1 MRLKSV
7 YKFIISIIVFI
18 PLVMLSYSI
27 YKLNFLPMNYYLIL
41 NAILLSLLTLANI
54 CLFVRKKWTKVITV
68 ILYIILIAISV
79 VGIKY
84 VGETNSF
91 LDKNF
96 DNAKNTYDLSY
107 YILSKNTYSKED
119 LADNDIY
126 YYEKTSKISDVINRI
141 NKDLKVK
148 LISIDSVERLI
159 KSDLFLI
166 DSASFDMQC
175 EMGTMKKS
183 NYKIIYEVTLTF
195 EEEDEDKFEENN
207 SGENQGGITKP
218 VKAKDPD
225 VLNIYIGGY
234 DFSGVRMDFNA
245 LVTLN
250 MRTHKMVVT
259 SIPRD
264 YYLTIP
270 GKGVK
275 DTLSTM
281 SPYGVKN
288 NVKAVESLLG
298 VKVDYYLIVE
308 TTSLVKLVDTIDGI
322 TYCSDKAYTTD
333 HALVIGTYDDSQGEH
348 LQVIEGCQHLNG
360 IETLTVARE
369 RNAYATQDIARIKND
384 AKIMNAILS
393 KMKSPSIATKYTS
406 VLNAVGGMYTTTMPK
421 TVVQDGVKSILTSNW
436 SIKNVY
442 LTGKTTWGT
451 CELSGAY
458 KYVMHPSQPSVNSAK
473 AAIRE
478 V

>member
-1 MRLKSV
+1 MRLKKV
-7 YKFIISIIVFI
+7 YKYIISIIFFI
-18 PLVMLSYSI
+18 PLVILSYNI

-41 NAILLSLLTLANI
+41 NAILLSLSTIANI
-54 CLFVRKKWTKVITV
+54 CLFIRRKWTKVIT
-68 ILYIILIAISV
+68 IIFYIILSAISII
-79 VGIKY
+79 GIKY
-84 VGETNSF
+84 IGDTNNF

-96 DNAKNTYDLSY
+96 DNAKDTYDLSY
-107 YILSKNTYSKED
+107 YIISKNSYSKED
-119 LADNDIY
+119 LTDKEVY
-126 YYEKTSKISDVINRI
+126 YYEHTSKIEDVIKKI
-141 NKDLKVK
+141 NNDLKVN
-148 LISIDSVERLI
+148 LIAIDSVERLI
-159 KSDLFLI
+159 KSDIFLI
-166 DSASFDMQC
+166 DSASFDIQC
-175 EMGTMKKS
+175 ELGTMKKS
-183 NYKIIYEVTLTF
+183 DYKVIYEVTMTF
-195 EEEDEDKFEENN
+195 EEEKNQEVDEGNEE
-207 SGENQGGITKP
+207 GEKTTT
-218 VKAKDPD
+218 KAKDPD

-234 DFSGVRMDFNA
+234 DFSGVRMDFNV

-281 SPYGVKN
+281 SPYGVN
-288 NVKAVESLLG
+288 NNIRAVEGLLG

-308 TTSLVKLVDTIDGI
+308 TTSLVKLVDTIGGI
-322 TYCSDKAYTTD
+322 TYCSDKAYTTS

-348 LQVIEGCQHLNG
+348 LNVIKGCQHLNG

-369 RNAYATQDIARIKND
+369 RMAYETQDIARIKND
-384 AKIMNAILS
+384 AKIMNAILD
-393 KMKSPSIATKYTS
+393 KMKSPTIATKYTS

-421 TVVQDGVKSILTSNW
+421 TVVQDGVKSILTSSW

-451 CELSGAY
+451 IELSGGY
-458 KYVMHPSQPSVNSAK
+458 KYVMHPSQTSVNSAK
-473 AAIRE
+473 QAIRE